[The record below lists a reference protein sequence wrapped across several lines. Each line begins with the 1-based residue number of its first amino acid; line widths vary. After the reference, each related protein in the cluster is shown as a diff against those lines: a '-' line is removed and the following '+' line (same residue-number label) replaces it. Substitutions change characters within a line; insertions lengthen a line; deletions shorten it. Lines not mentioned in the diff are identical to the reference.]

1 MELNVFV
8 EDYIKKN
15 HPELNDN
22 TSVSYMEMS
31 NAIRAGYYFAKG
43 SDEPVDEKSIE
54 FIQSIYDKA
63 KKIYEAEDLDDE
75 EKYDMIF
82 SDEISRKV
90 SFDYYDPDTSYEE
103 DVAAFMR
110 GFEEHI
116 EIIQRKNKY

>member
-15 HPELNDN
+15 HSQYSDKAQE
-22 TSVSYMEMS
+22 EMRK
-31 NAIRAGYYFAKG
+31 AILAGYYFAKG
-43 SDEPVDEKSIE
+43 SNEPVDENSFD
-54 FIQSIYDKA
+54 FIKSIYDKA

-90 SFDYYDPDTSYEE
+90 SFDYYDPDTTYEE

-110 GFEEHI
+110 GFEEYI
-116 EIIQRKNKY
+116 ETLQRKSKY